1 MATIQEIL
9 QNQQMGIGQAS
20 SDVNFLLKKI
30 AKDMQLAQSQDKQ
43 LEQNIKKGGKTFL
56 EGVKTRKDFLLAKRF
71 RPNLTFK
78 DFLLDDR
85 TAAQYMR
92 EGVEEIVKGKA
103 PKIGLGETF
112 GFKRGDDYIDTVREK
127 DGFQAVSNG
136 QTTSY
141 SSPMGQFTETNGK
154 RMGVPID
161 SGYTKKQK
169 TMGVPID
176 SGYTK
181 KQKTMGVPIDP
192 LLADNTDSEY
202 VGVTA
207 KAPKGKNVISLERG
221 ATQEQINAAM
231 EAAKAEKAS
240 GVSEA
245 TEAIDASGASG
256 TAMKALGVG
265 AGLYGLGS
273 GLSSIFKGKGDLSAV
288 AKTGAGALGI
298 ASALGMANPLLGMG
312 LGLLSSA
319 SSRRR
324 R

>member
-30 AKDMQLAQSQDKQ
+30 AKDMQLAQSEDKQ

-176 SGYTK
+176 
-181 KQKTMGVPIDP
+181 P

-202 VGVTA
+202 IGVTA
-207 KAPKGKNVISLERG
+207 RAPKGKNVISLKRG

-231 EAAKAEKAS
+231 EAVKAEKAS

-288 AKTGAGALGI
+288 AKTGAGALSI

-312 LGLLSSA
+312 LGLLSPA